1 MKKIFVELKKL
12 DKITYKI
19 IGYGFVFSTIIAL
32 IAVSILLLYIFS
44 GTSIF
49 YHIGLALIKSS
60 FYIGTQFIICGI
72 IVDSIKKTYS

>member
-1 MKKIFVELKKL
+1 MQKIVSGLKNL
-12 DKITYKI
+12 DKLTYKI
-19 IGYGFVFSTIIAL
+19 ISYGLLFSTIIAL

-72 IVDSIKKTYS
+72 IVDSIKKTY